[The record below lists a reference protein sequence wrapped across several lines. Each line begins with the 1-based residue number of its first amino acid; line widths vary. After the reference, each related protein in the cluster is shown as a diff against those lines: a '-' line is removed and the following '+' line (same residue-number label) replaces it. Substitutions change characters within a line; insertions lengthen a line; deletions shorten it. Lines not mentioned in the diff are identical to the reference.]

1 MGCGCSR
8 SVSQVVVLSSIAE
21 QAVSRPDP
29 VPVQSQRE
37 DKEEEEID
45 EQEEGEQT
53 CADGS
58 DIQSNY
64 ELGESLGSGTF
75 AQVRRAHLKQDSS
88 QVVAIK
94 IINPELSEGQQ
105 PTASASLNSEIEI
118 MRQISHQN
126 IIRFVD
132 AYEVNKFPHVV
143 MELCYGGCVFD
154 LICEFRCLSEDLGA
168 LLSSQMLSAITYIHS
183 LGIVHRD
190 VKAENFMLKE
200 KTVSCP
206 QIKMV
211 DFGTSTKVLGTRY
224 LSECCGSPH
233 YMAPEV
239 LGGRYNCQV
248 DVWSLGVLVYLMLY
262 GRYPFN
268 GRHARDIM
276 VMVVTAPIKFPT
288 KKNVSPAC
296 LSFLER
302 LLERNPRHRL
312 SASEALKDLWIVRE
326 CLGHDV
332 LDEEVAET
340 IPSGAID
347 VPLPAIPVNRRVD
360 GSRSL
365 NGVQIPHRKSPQQT
379 LAGKQE
385 IVRRACRIVSAPS
398 RVRQSTSHSELS
410 GVLPGEAFFVFN
422 STK

>member
-21 QAVSRPDP
+21 HPVSETDP
-29 VPVQSQRE
+29 VPAQSRRE
-37 DKEEEEID
+37 DKNDEKEIEAQEEEE
-45 EQEEGEQT
+45 QA
-53 CADGS
+53 CADGGS
-58 DIQSNY
+58 DTQSNY
-64 ELGESLGSGTF
+64 EIGECLGSGTF
-75 AQVRRAHLKQDSS
+75 AQVHRGHLKQDSS

-94 IINPELSEGQQ
+94 IINPELTEGKQ
-105 PTASASLNSEIEI
+105 PTALTSLNSEIEI
-118 MRQISHQN
+118 MRQMSHEN
-126 IIRFVD
+126 VICFLD
-132 AYEVNKFPHVV
+132 AYEVDKFPHVV

-154 LICEFRCLSEDLGA
+154 LIVELKRVSENLGA
-168 LLSSQMLSAITYIHS
+168 LLSCQMLSAITYIHS

-211 DFGTSTKVLGTRY
+211 DFGSSTKTVGTRY

-233 YMAPEV
+233 YMAPEL

-248 DVWSLGVLVYLMLY
+248 DVWSFGVLMYLLLY
-262 GRYPFN
+262 GAYPFN

-288 KKNVSPAC
+288 KIAVSPAC
-296 LSFLER
+296 LSFLKQ

-312 SASEALKDLWIVRE
+312 SASEALTHSWIAGEDCVSTEAFQNTARH
-326 CLGHDV
+326 L
-332 LDEEVAET
+332 
-340 IPSGAID
+340 
-347 VPLPAIPVNRRVD
+347 PLSEIPVFRHVD
-360 GSRSL
+360 GSQSL
-365 NGVQIPHRKSPQQT
+365 TGVPTPHPKIPQQT
-379 LAGKQE
+379 LTGKRE

-398 RVRQSTSHSELS
+398 RFRQSTSTSELVD
-410 GVLPGEAFFVFN
+410 VLPSEASVFK